1 MGKYSGDN
9 WQASEL
15 GYKNDRY
22 EIRLEGPS
30 IWLLTVSNRPHSR
43 HATVSAAR
51 REAERLERLRSG
63 RSRLAR
69 LGSGLA
75 VVVMLLAVVGWQRVG
90 PSPDRRAAEA
100 VVARL
105 DDAYQAI
112 ASKSASIDDFTG
124 PEVRGSLISLTDG
137 EDLSVLVG
145 QAGGT
150 CYVLYWS
157 PSRRQTARALDV
169 SHGVPCDAGVAV
181 GLWNLDWRQAS
192 SSWDSVLPSATEERV
207 WFLPA
212 VVVLAGVGLALLW
225 RFIAALGQFVGK

>member
-1 MGKYSGDN
+1 MRKHSGDN

-30 IWLLTVSNRPHSR
+30 VWLLTVSNRAHSR
-43 HATVSAAR
+43 HPTASAAR
-51 REAERLERLRSG
+51 REAERLESLRSG

-69 LGSGLA
+69 LGLGLA
-75 VVVMLLAVVGWQRVG
+75 VVVVLIAVVGWQRVG
-90 PSPDRRAAEA
+90 PSPDRRAAET

-112 ASKSASIDDFTG
+112 TSKGASIDDFTG
-124 PEVRGSLISLTDG
+124 PDVRGSRISLADG

-145 QAGGT
+145 QTGGN

-157 PSRRQTARALDV
+157 SSRRRTARVLDV

-192 SSWDSVLPSATEERV
+192 SSWDSVLPSATEERA

-212 VVVLAGVGLALLW
+212 VVILAGVGLALLW
-225 RFIAALGQFVGK
+225 RFIAALAQSVRR